1 VRAAL
6 SGEKGSMMLLISILI
21 HAMMQQAT
29 PAVAEGQF
37 SSRFAQFSRVLY
49 VSWLK
54 AVVVTRQ

>member
-1 VRAAL
+1 
-6 SGEKGSMMLLISILI
+6 MMLLISILI